1 MTKEKIKVADVHGL
15 ATNEIT
21 ITVTEKEAKYLEELL
36 DEKQYDLIDEYD
48 GDAEEW
54 NDDYS
59 GKYMMLVSML
69 GKLKRVLEN
78 YLVRRL
84 IDLNKEH

>member
-1 MTKEKIKVADVHGL
+1 MNRTD
-15 ATNEIT
+15 TN
-21 ITVTEKEAKYLEELL
+21 
-36 DEKQYDLIDEYD
+36 

-69 GKLKRVLEN
+69 GKLKRVWEN